1 MCMPASSG
9 AMPRSSSER
18 RREKIMKLLCTG
30 LVGASLLVI
39 QPVMAENP
47 GNSLDEIVV
56 TAQRRAERLQDVPAA
71 ITALSGDT
79 LNQMRL
85 QGNADLAAYVPSLS
99 FDVLGPGETTL
110 AIRGLGTSYGLEPA
124 VSLYLNETPL
134 DIRTDGYAGAP
145 DIDFFDVDRVEVLRG
160 PQGTLYGSSSMG
172 GAVRIL
178 TAQPDPSAVAV
189 NAEVGGSKTD
199 GGGSGY
205 LAKSA
210 VNLPLSSDA
219 AIRIV
224 GAFEHVPG
232 YINQATPG
240 DYGISEP
247 SLPVTARRIN
257 DADLK
262 SGRIIALWKPTDALT
277 IKPTLMISEVDA
289 SNNSNYY
296 SNLPDFT
303 MAAYYPSPQ
312 TSRLEVANLQVDY
325 AFDFATLMSSTSVL
339 SRDVQTQSDF
349 SLLLAN
355 LAPAFGIGYPPN
367 YPETDFDTSHNSGFV
382 QELRLT
388 SPTDQVLRWVG
399 GAYFSHYR
407 QHSMEISNSASFAD
421 AIWQTTGANLY
432 TFDQSVIDQ
441 QTAVF
446 VDLTYKI
453 TPRFEITAGERYYE
467 LRDSLENTQSG
478 VLGAPN
484 QPLVHAKA
492 SGNSPRLVLTY
503 RPVDDATVYATAAR
517 GYRPGGPNV
526 GLPTGIGCTLNNA
539 YSPLYQPDTVWNYE
553 LGAKLEFLDRKLSI
567 DVAAYR
573 IDWKNVQQSVD
584 DPGCG
589 YLFVANVGSAR
600 SKGVEAEINFKPV
613 QSLLLSAS
621 GSYDHA
627 EITSIDVAFQGAG
640 TAQPGEAIPSVP
652 HQKFNIGA
660 EYTRAFFA
668 DYTGYMRLDWSHL
681 GNIPAGFTYNAT
693 RPAYSA
699 LEAAV
704 GVRTGRFDVSLYGHN
719 LTNSNGVLE
728 IQEGALYGYGNVFQT
743 EVSTPP
749 RTIGLDLKMHF

>member
-1 MCMPASSG
+1 MKFICTAPVLGGLLIAQQAS
-9 AMPRSSSER
+9 
-18 RREKIMKLLCTG
+18 
-30 LVGASLLVI
+30 
-39 QPVMAENP
+39 AENP
-47 GNSLDEIVV
+47 SDSLDEIVV

-124 VSLYLNETPL
+124 VSLYINETPL
-134 DIRTDGYAGAP
+134 DIRTDGFAGAP

-189 NAEVGGSKTD
+189 NAEVGGSSME
-199 GGGSGY
+199 GGGVGY

-210 VNLPLSSDA
+210 VNLPFAADA
-219 AIRIV
+219 AIRVV

-232 YINQATPG
+232 YINQAAPG
-240 DYGISEP
+240 DYAVAQPE
-247 SLPVTARRIN
+247 LPVTARRIN
-257 DADLK
+257 DVDLK
-262 SGRIIALWKPTDALT
+262 SGRIIALWKPTDVLT

-296 SNLPDFT
+296 SNLPEFT
-303 MAAYYPSPQ
+303 MAAYYPTPQ
-312 TSRLEVANLQVDY
+312 TSRLTVGNLQVDY

-349 SLLLAN
+349 TLLLAN
-355 LAPAFGIGYPPN
+355 LAPVFGIGYPPN

-388 SPTDQVLRWVG
+388 SPTDQTLRWVG

-407 QHSMEISNSASFAD
+407 QHSTETSNSATFAD
-421 AIWQTTGANLY
+421 AIGQTTGPNLY
-432 TFDQSVIDQ
+432 LFDQSVIDQ
-441 QTAVF
+441 QTAAF

-453 TPRFEITAGERYYE
+453 TPRLEITAGERYYE

-478 VLGAPN
+478 VLSAPS

-492 SGNSPRLVLTY
+492 SGNSPRLVLTFH
-503 RPVDDATVYATAAR
+503 PVDDATVYATAAR

-553 LGAKLEFLDRKLSI
+553 LGTKLEFLGRKLSI

-600 SKGVEAEINFKPV
+600 SKGVEAEINFKPIE
-613 QSLLLSAS
+613 SLLLSAS

-627 EITSIDVAFQGAG
+627 EFTSIDAAFEGAG
-640 TAQPGEAIPSVP
+640 AAQSGEAVP
-652 HQKFNIGA
+652 GVPRQKFNLGG
-660 EYTRAFFA
+660 EYTAVIA
-668 DYTGYMRLDWSHL
+668 NHTGYLRLDWSHL
-681 GNIPAGFTYNAT
+681 GSIPAGFTYNGV
-693 RPAYSA
+693 RPAYDS

-704 GVRTGRFDVSLYGHN
+704 GVRAGHYDLSLYGHN
-719 LTNSNGVLE
+719 LTNSNGILE
-728 IQEGALYGYGNVFQT
+728 ILEGATYSYGNTFTTQIT
-743 EVSTPP
+743 TPP
-749 RTIGLDLKMHF
+749 RTVGVDLKMHF